1 MKSIATS
8 KSSLVALFT
17 CALFS
22 CALSTGCSSR
32 PKPVEVALSVESTK
46 PGTEYALS
54 GTVDL
59 DGKKVQVDQKTPYRF
74 AGNGIETNAKLVSTD
89 PDCNL
94 SAKYE
99 SGADRDL
106 TSQAIG
112 PVGCEVTLST
122 KMKERVSSTQIQV
135 KALPVPTPVPA
146 PVPTPMPA
154 AVAPVPAPAVAP
166 APAAQVVPAP
176 APSPAA
182 PVAPVAPNA
191 AP

>member
-1 MKSIATS
+1 MKFNAMSNYP
-8 KSSLVALFT
+8 LVALFT

-22 CALSTGCSSR
+22 CAFSTGCSSR

-46 PGTEYALS
+46 PGTEYKLS

-59 DGKKVQVDQKTPYRF
+59 DGKKVQVDQKTPFRF

-89 PDCNL
+89 ADCNL

-106 TSQAIG
+106 ASQAMG
-112 PVGCEVTLST
+112 PVGCEVMLTT
-122 KMKERVSSTQIQV
+122 KVMERVSSTQIQV

-146 PVPTPMPA
+146 

-166 APAAQVVPAP
+166 APAAETMPAP

-182 PVAPVAPNA
+182 PVAPVAPTA

>member
-8 KSSLVALFT
+8 NSSLVALLT

-46 PGTEYALS
+46 PGTEYTLS

-112 PVGCEVTLST
+112 PVGCEVMLST
-122 KMKERVSSTQIQV
+122 KVKERVSSTQIQV

-146 PVPTPMPA
+146 A
-154 AVAPVPAPAVAP
+154 LAPVPAPAVAP
-166 APAAQVVPAP
+166 APSAETIPAP
-176 APSPAA
+176 APTPEA
-182 PVAPVAPNA
+182 PVAPTVAP
-191 AP
+191 